1 MNQATSQANIT
12 FISANPQGEYI
23 AYQGVVDLSAQTFR
37 LLPEPLRNAQ
47 GGALEQYLEALQAD
61 GRQILAAKA
70 RDGSAFLI
78 AKQPD
83 QPGDISF
90 WYYTVIRMMR
100 RATAAR
106 DPQRAA
112 RLLQVS
118 LREGFLQ
125 RFFRR
130 WLP

>member
-1 MNQATSQANIT
+1 MNEPNIT
-12 FISANPQGEYI
+12 FISANSLGEYI

-37 LLPEPLRNAQ
+37 LLPEPTRNAQ
-47 GGALEQYLEALQAD
+47 GDALEEYIEALRAQ

-78 AKQPD
+78 AKSAE
-83 QPGDISF
+83 QPGDLTF
-90 WYYTVIRMMR
+90 WYYTVIRIMR

-112 RLLQVS
+112 RAMQVS
-118 LREGFLQ
+118 LRQGFLQ
-125 RFFRR
+125 RLFRLWR
-130 WLP
+130 P

>member
-1 MNQATSQANIT
+1 MSQTNIT
-12 FISANPQGEYI
+12 FISANAEGEYI

-37 LLPEPLRNAQ
+37 LLPEPTRNAQ
-47 GGALEQYLEALQAD
+47 GGTLEQYVEALQEA

-83 QPGDISF
+83 QPGDVTF

-118 LREGFLQ
+118 LRQGFLQ
-125 RFFRR
+125 RFFAR
-130 WLP
+130 WRP

>member
-1 MNQATSQANIT
+1 MSQANIT

-37 LLPEPLRNAQ
+37 LLPEPTRNAQ
-47 GGALEQYLEALQAD
+47 GGTLEQYIEALRAA

-78 AKQPD
+78 AKQPE
-83 QPGDISF
+83 QPGDVRF

-106 DPQRAA
+106 DPQRAGRA
-112 RLLQVS
+112 LQIS
-118 LREGFLQ
+118 LRQGFLA
-125 RFFRR
+125 RFFGR

>member
-1 MNQATSQANIT
+1 MLPNIT
-12 FISANPQGEYI
+12 FISANSAGEYI

-37 LLPEPLRNAQ
+37 LLPEPTRNAQ
-47 GGALEQYLEALQAD
+47 GGTLEEYVEALRSA

-78 AKQPD
+78 AKSAE
-83 QPGDISF
+83 QPGDVNF
-90 WYYTVIRMMR
+90 WYHTVIRIMR

-112 RLLQVS
+112 RAMQVS
-118 LREGFLQ
+118 LRQGWLQ
-125 RFFRR
+125 RFFSLWR
-130 WLP
+130 P